1 MAAADRRGAP
11 RRRLPLRRGRRRGG
25 AGGCSQHQLLVGRP
39 RAGRR
44 PPVLADGADGRCARE
59 SAAAGLL
66 RAGLGR
72 WLTVRHSLIGRIG
85 PSQYVRKPT
94 DQEQSLFG
102 GERSRYLVVYPFTKS
117 TDWYLLSKEAR
128 QGVMNEHMRVGHE
141 YPTIRQALAYS
152 FGLDSQEF
160 VVAYETDDLVAF
172 GDLVRALRSTES
184 RRSTVSDTPI
194 LLGIH
199 RPIDE
204 ILGLLGAAVMAD
216 TARGL
221 ADGAQ
226 LVERA
231 ERLFPGGVNSPV
243 RAFRAVGRPPLVL
256 ERGEGPYVWDA
267 DGGATSTTS
276 APGGR
281 RSSATPTRR
290 SSRRSPRAAR
300 ERTGP
305 RRHATRSRSSS
316 ARRSGAPCRRWSASG
331 SPRRAPRRS

>member
-1 MAAADRRGAP
+1 MSADEQVYIQALALGLDPAW
-11 RRRLPLRRGRRRGG
+11 RRLSDEERHEDGCRFAEAHG
-25 AGGCSQHQLLVGRP
+25 AGELEGVRSIAYSSVGLEPRVDLLLWRMAPSVDALE
-39 RAGRR
+39 AG
-44 PPVLADGADGRCARE
+44 
-59 SAAAGLL
+59 AAGLL

-85 PSQYVRKPT
+85 PSEYVRKPT
-94 DQEQSLFG
+94 EQEQSLFS

-199 RPIDE
+199 RPMDE
-204 ILGLLGAAVMAD
+204 ILSLLGA
-216 TARGL
+216 
-221 ADGAQ
+221 
-226 LVERA
+226 
-231 ERLFPGGVNSPV
+231 S
-243 RAFRAVGRPPLVL
+243 
-256 ERGEGPYVWDA
+256 
-267 DGGATSTTS
+267 
-276 APGGR
+276 
-281 RSSATPTRR
+281 
-290 SSRRSPRAAR
+290 
-300 ERTGP
+300 
-305 RRHATRSRSSS
+305 
-316 ARRSGAPCRRWSASG
+316 
-331 SPRRAPRRS
+331 

>member
-1 MAAADRRGAP
+1 VSAGDQTYIQALAFGLDPAW
-11 RRRLPLRRGRRRGG
+11 RRLSDDERHEDGCRFAEAYV
-25 AGGCSQHQLLVGRP
+25 AGELESVRSIAYSSVGLEPGVDLLLWRMAPSVD
-39 RAGRR
+39 A
-44 PPVLADGADGRCARE
+44 LEAT
-59 SAAAGLL
+59 AAGLL

-94 DQEQSLFG
+94 DQEQSLFS

-204 ILGLLGAAVMAD
+204 ILSMLGA
-216 TARGL
+216 
-221 ADGAQ
+221 
-226 LVERA
+226 
-231 ERLFPGGVNSPV
+231 S
-243 RAFRAVGRPPLVL
+243 
-256 ERGEGPYVWDA
+256 
-267 DGGATSTTS
+267 
-276 APGGR
+276 
-281 RSSATPTRR
+281 
-290 SSRRSPRAAR
+290 
-300 ERTGP
+300 
-305 RRHATRSRSSS
+305 
-316 ARRSGAPCRRWSASG
+316 
-331 SPRRAPRRS
+331 